1 MFDAWLKG
9 KFYSKCKAGIKLTKT
24 RVDLIRRKRN
34 AMQKYLRNDIADLLK
49 NGLDTNAYGRCEDL
63 LVELNHSRCY
73 DLMDQYCEQIS
84 SNLSIM
90 SKQRECPEDCK
101 EAVSTLMFAA
111 ARFGDVPEL
120 RYLRTIFAERYGN
133 ALDCF
138 VYKEFVEKLK
148 SLRPSKDMKVQLMQ
162 DIASEWGIDWN
173 SKALEQQLYKPP
185 AIEQDSFM
193 NGNDQAYK
201 LDEKAQ
207 KKGENHHLSNRDPG
221 KESEV
226 PAYHNPIPPPYTKS
240 REEKMKGALGRDVH
254 EQKGQEKDSDDK
266 EAKPKPKSV
275 RRIRNRALSD
285 ERLSSRDEDSNQRDE
300 EMKKLDSL
308 LDHYSRKN
316 SAAGKPDTETK
327 PSSEHEASS
336 SRIPNR
342 RSVDAAPSRSNSLPI
357 ETQQSSPTELPKG
370 HARSVSYHAE
380 TCNPKGHVHPKL
392 PDYDDLVALL
402 AAARASMKE

>member
-49 NGLDTNAYGRCEDL
+49 NDLDTNAYGRCEDL
-63 LVELNHSRCY
+63 LVELNHTRCY
-73 DLMDQYCEQIS
+73 ELMDQYCEQIS

-138 VYKEFVEKLK
+138 VYKEFVQNLK
-148 SLRPSKDMKVQLMQ
+148 SGRPSKDMKLQLMQ

-193 NGNDQAYK
+193 NGNE
-201 LDEKAQ
+201 DEKAQ

-240 REEKMKGALGRDVH
+240 REEKMKGSLGRDVH

-266 EAKPKPKSV
+266 EARPKPKSV

-316 SAAGKPDTETK
+316 SAAGNKPDTETK
-327 PSSEHEASS
+327 PSSEQNEASS
-336 SRIPNR
+336 SRIPSR

-370 HARSVSYHAE
+370 HIRSASYHVE

>member
-1 MFDAWLKG
+1 M
-9 KFYSKCKAGIKLTKT
+9 AGIKLTKT

-49 NGLDTNAYGRCEDL
+49 NDLDMNAYERCEDF

-84 SNLSIM
+84 NNLPIM

-120 RYLRTIFAERYGN
+120 RHLRTVFAERYGN

-138 VYKEFVEKLK
+138 VNKEFVEKLK
-148 SLRPSKDMKVQLMQ
+148 SRKPSKDMKLQLMQ
-162 DIASEWGIDWN
+162 VIASEWGIDWN
-173 SKALEQQLYKPP
+173 SKALEQKLYKPP
-185 AIEQDSFM
+185 TIEQESFM
-193 NGNDQAYK
+193 NCNDQEAYK
-201 LDEKAQ
+201 LDEKAE
-207 KKGENHHLSNRDPG
+207 KKGENHHLSNRNPE

-226 PAYHNPIPPPYTKS
+226 PVYHNPIPPPYTKS
-240 REEKMKGALGRDVH
+240 REEKMKGALGRDVD
-254 EQKGQEKDSDDK
+254 EQKDSDDK
-266 EAKPKPKSV
+266 EARPKPKSV
-275 RRIRNRALSD
+275 RRIRTHRALSD
-285 ERLSSRDEDSNQRDE
+285 EKVGSRDEHSNQRDE

-308 LDHYSRKN
+308 LEHYSRKN
-316 SAAGKPDTETK
+316 SAGGKPDTETK
-327 PSSEHEASS
+327 PSYEQNEASSS
-336 SRIPNR
+336 SRIPSR
-342 RSVDAAPSRSNSLPI
+342 RSVDVPPSRSASLPT
-357 ETQQSSPTELPKG
+357 ETQQSSPTELSKG
-370 HARSVSYHAE
+370 HFRSASYHVE

-402 AAARASMKE
+402 AVARASMKE